1 MKANEVKNFGQLEQ
15 FLNEEAKGLVVR
27 GNAWNGFFEL
37 RIIMNQVDKA
47 FDVKTI
53 RGMNGNYQSRYLY
66 YGDLYVGY
74 ISYKKTSDSKI
85 KEVTLSVRSKGESW
99 LDVVSANE
107 KRKNDEEI
115 KATELLE
122 ERGFKSLDD
131 LVAYLR
137 KFPDSKRKEIRSHIT
152 Y

>member
-15 FLNEEAKGLVVR
+15 FLNEEAKGLVIR
-27 GNAWNGFFEL
+27 GNAWSGFFEL
-37 RIIMNQVDKA
+37 RTIMNQVDEA

-74 ISYKKTSDSKI
+74 ISYKKTSDNEI

-99 LDVVSANE
+99 MDVVSADE
-107 KRKNDEEI
+107 KRKDDDEI
-115 KATELLE
+115 KTTELLKA
-122 ERGFKSLDD
+122 RGFESLYD
-131 LVAYLR
+131 LVEYLR
-137 KFPDSKRKEIRSHIT
+137 KFPKSKIKDIKSNV

>member
-15 FLNEEAKGLVVR
+15 FLNEEAKGLVIR
-27 GNAWNGFFEL
+27 GNAWSAFFKL
-37 RIIMNQVDKA
+37 RTIMNQVDEA
-47 FDVKTI
+47 FDVETI

-74 ISYKKTSDSKI
+74 ISYKKTSDNKI

-99 LDVVSANE
+99 MDVVSADE
-107 KRKNDEEI
+107 RRKKDEEI
-115 KATELLE
+115 KTSEILK
-122 ERGFKSLDD
+122 ERGFESIDD
-131 LVAYLR
+131 LVTYLR
-137 KFPDSKRKEIRSHIT
+137 KFPDSKRNDIRSRW